1 MAAVDNGKGADT
13 MPALKIWIWFV
24 GAAVWYLDAAL
35 NLHYNAR
42 GHAILALCVATM
54 FFIAGM
60 VWVRNPKRR

>member
-1 MAAVDNGKGADT
+1 

-24 GAAVWYLDAAL
+24 GAAAWYLDAAI

-42 GHAILALCVATM
+42 GHALLALCVATL

-60 VWVRNPKRR
+60 VWVKTPKRH